1 MAPVPTGV
9 IRKFAIV
16 EIPVILNDVPTILA
30 NVVIPVT
37 FSCCEVRLV
46 ALVTPNVEIPET
58 VRVETIPTLREL
70 IPVTFI
76 FLAVN
81 SSNTKSSAT
90 YKSPPTYRFPLK
102 VPTPTKVETP
112 DT

>member
-30 NVVIPVT
+30 NVVIPET
-37 FSCCEVRLV
+37 FSCCDVRLV

-58 VRVETIPTLREL
+58 VRVETIPTLRVL
-70 IPVTFI
+70 IPVALI
-76 FLAVN
+76 FSTSMLSKSTVLAYR
-81 SSNTKSSAT
+81 TLPT
-90 YKSPPTYRFPLK
+90 YKSSIK